1 MTLSST
7 TPPWEIEVTAAK
19 KTPAAKKAA
28 PAAKKAAPAAK
39 KATGSGLMPKV
50 TDLSVCE
57 AKPHIKFPATLP
69 ALADAYYTTMQ
80 ERLKLQKEVDKLEE
94 KEKAFKAHLIN
105 NLPLS
110 EANGVAGK
118 IASVRIEQK
127 DRVAVDNWD
136 ELQAYAIKNV
146 KKGGFA
152 IFQRRVNDAAIKEL
166 LADPKAKFKG
176 AHLEQ
181 YKSLSY
187 SKLK

>member
-1 MTLSST
+1 VT
-7 TPPWEIEVTAAK
+7 TAK

-39 KATGSGLMPKV
+39 KTPAAKKATGSGLMPKV
-50 TDLSVCE
+50 TDLTVCQ

-69 ALADAYYTTMQ
+69 ALADAYYETMQ

-118 IASVRIEQK
+118 VASVRIEQK